1 MMSTET
7 TNVEAFIRKWKASE
21 LKERSAS
28 QSHFIDLCA
37 LLGVES
43 PTEADQKGEWY
54 CFERGAS
61 KTIGGDGWAD
71 VWKRGHFG
79 WEYKGK
85 RKNLDLAFAQLQQ
98 YAVALENPPL
108 LVVSD
113 MDRIVIHT
121 NWTNTVSEVR
131 EIMLDDLTDPHKRDL
146 LRWVFEEPERLR
158 PSKTIDALTREAAD
172 KFAGLAI
179 TLRER
184 GHDPQDVAHFVNR
197 LVFCM
202 FAEDI
207 NLLPRHMFSTILERA
222 FNRPHLAQDLLGQLF
237 AAMKDGGL
245 FGVDEIEWFNGGLFD
260 DAAAIPL
267 KRDDLKTVW
276 SAAELDW
283 SDIDP
288 SIFGT
293 LFERGL
299 DPSKRSQLGAH
310 YTDPEKIMMIV
321 RPVIIEPLQAEWQ
334 LVRSE
339 IEAQLGKAEA
349 ARQRRPET
357 QGEAR
362 RVHAAARRQEEAAL
376 RKARELHTGFIE
388 RLRSFRVLDPACGSG
403 NFLYLA
409 LLSLKDLEH
418 RANLDVETLG
428 LERPAPSVGPEAVL
442 GIEINPYAAELAR
455 VTVWIGEIQW
465 MRKNGFSVSR
475 KPILK
480 PLQTIEC
487 RDALL
492 NDDGSQ
498 TSWPPSDVIIGNPP
512 FLGAKSMKRALG
524 IEQTEKIRSAF
535 SGDLPGFTDLVCY
548 WFEKARKALEIG
560 NTKAS
565 GLVATNSIAK
575 NTNLPVL
582 RRISNTAHIFF
593 ANSDMPWIIDGASVR
608 VAVICFSKCK
618 NFSKKIVLDN
628 EDVAIINANLTTGID
643 VSSLKTLD
651 ENNNTS
657 FVGIQKSGPFD
668 IPAETA
674 RDWLNSPTN
683 PNGKSNAI
691 VLRPTVNGNDLTST
705 RRDIWLIDFPRGLSE
720 QEASLWERPFQHLLG
735 SLYDEDD
742 AKLGTLRDVRA
753 SARDIHP
760 RQQWWTTYW
769 PRPEVRKLLESLNR
783 FIVTPMTSEH
793 RIFVWVKLPCIPD
806 NNAIIIARD
815 DNLSF
820 GVIHSKIH
828 ECWSTT
834 IGNRMGVG
842 NQRRYN
848 PETIFKTF
856 PFPEGLT
863 PNIPADSY
871 ADDPRAQAIA
881 EAVEHLNELRENW
894 LNPPDLV
901 RREPEVVEGY
911 PDRLIPVDEKA
922 AAELKKRTLT
932 NLYNQRPAWL
942 DNAHRALD
950 EAVATAYGWPA
961 DLSDEE
967 ILERLLVLNLKRSA
981 RNKK

>member
-1 MMSTET
+1 MAQISADDFIAKWQAST
-7 TNVEAFIRKWKASE
+7 

-28 QSHFIDLCA
+28 QSHFNDLCA
-37 LLGVES
+37 LLGVEN
-43 PTEADQKGEWY
+43 PIQADQKGEWY

-121 NWTNTVSEVR
+121 NWTNTVSEVH
-131 EIMLDDLTDPHKRDL
+131 EIMLDDLTDPHKLDM
-146 LRWVFEEPERLR
+146 LRWVFEEPDRLR

-207 NLLPRHMFSTILERA
+207 NLLSRHMFSTILERA

-260 DAAAIPL
+260 DASAIPL
-267 KRDDLKTVW
+267 ERDDLKTVW

-334 LVRSE
+334 HVRSE
-339 IEAQLGKAEA
+339 IETQLGKAEA

-357 QGEAR
+357 QSEAR
-362 RVHAAARRQEEAAL
+362 RVYAAARRQEEAAQ

-418 RANLDVETLG
+418 RANLDVEALG

-492 NDDGSQ
+492 NDDDSR
-498 TSWPPSDVIIGNPP
+498 TSWPSADVIIGNPP
-512 FLGAKSMKRALG
+512 FVGNKRMIEYLGEEYVSRV
-524 IEQTEKIRSAF
+524 RSTYQPDL
-535 SGDLPGFTDLVCY
+535 SGGVDFVCY
-548 WFEKARKALEIG
+548 WFAKAWAQITQGQLQRA
-560 NTKAS
+560 
-565 GLVATNSIAK
+565 GLVSTQSIRRGASNEPLKAIVENGRIFDAWDDEPWVVDGAAVRVSLICFDAGSGQQTAHLDGAEVGRIFADLSASVSELDLASAKPLSENKDISFQGPVKVGAFDIEGDLAREWLKLPRNPNGRPNSD
-575 NTNLPVL
+575 VL
-582 RRISNTAHIFF
+582 RPW
-593 ANSDMPWIIDGASVR
+593 ANASDMTRRPSGKWIID
-608 VAVICFSKCK
+608 F
-618 NFSKKIVLDN
+618 
-628 EDVAIINANLTTGID
+628 
-643 VSSLKTLD
+643 
-651 ENNNTS
+651 
-657 FVGIQKSGPFD
+657 
-668 IPAETA
+668 AEMIEA
-674 RDWLNSPTN
+674 
-683 PNGKSNAI
+683 
-691 VLRPTVNGNDLTST
+691 
-705 RRDIWLIDFPRGLSE
+705 
-720 QEASLWERPFQHLLG
+720 EASLYEAPFEYVRENIKPIRDKNRDEQRRKNWWRLG
-735 SLYDEDD
+735 RSGSDLKNAVSRYE
-742 AKLGTLRDVRA
+742 K
-753 SARDIHP
+753 
-760 RQQWWTTYW
+760 
-769 PRPEVRKLLESLNR
+769 
-783 FIVTPMTSEH
+783 FIVTPRVSKH
-793 RIFVWVKLPCIPD
+793 RLFCWAHSTLLPD
-806 NNAIIIARD
+806 SRVVAIARGD
-815 DNLSF
+815 DVTF
-820 GVIHSKIH
+820 GVLHSRYH
-828 ECWSTT
+828 ELWSLRL
-834 IGNRMGVG
+834 GGWHGVG
-842 NQRRYN
+842 NDPQYT
-848 PETIFKTF
+848 PSLGFETF
-856 PFPEGLT
+856 PFPEGLA
-863 PNIPADSY
+863 PNIPASDY
-871 ADDPRAQAIA
+871 ADDPRAQAIG
-881 EAVEHLNELRENW
+881 EAASRLNELRENW

-911 PDRLIPVDEKA
+911 PDRIIPMDEKA
-922 AAELKKRTLT
+922 AGELKKRTLT

-950 EAVATAYGWPA
+950 EAVAKAYGWPA
-961 DLSDEE
+961 DLSDDET
-967 ILERLLVLNLKRSA
+967 LERLLAFNLKRSQP
-981 RNKK
+981 